1 MLCYFDLDVSQPLPS
16 PLFIESIKPYLENDN
31 MFNWNYGI
39 SLAAMGKFEEAL
51 EALLS
56 VSDDVLK
63 TELAYILWLSKCH
76 IMTGALDKAWECLD
90 IEDQEI
96 TYEALQLIANEC
108 YKLGGPA
115 FIYSFRAFKELFE
128 IDKFPDYLNGLIG
141 ASVGVFRH
149 FIAQRQSSEI
159 LSIDQEALSEVI
171 EVLETSTAPK
181 CRGIAKTIQT
191 WRMTHP

>member
-1 MLCYFDLDVSQPLPS
+1 V
-16 PLFIESIKPYLENDN
+16 
-31 MFNWNYGI
+31 FNWNYGI

-56 VSDDVLK
+56 VSDDALK

-76 IMTGALDKAWECLD
+76 IMTGALDKAWGCLD
-90 IEDQEI
+90 IEDQEV
-96 TYEALQLIANEC
+96 TYEVLQLVANEC

-115 FIYSFRAFKELFE
+115 FIYSVRAFKELFE

-159 LSIDQEALSEVI
+159 LSNDQEALSEVI

-181 CRGIAKTIQT
+181 CRSIAKTIQT
-191 WRMTHP
+191 WRTTHP